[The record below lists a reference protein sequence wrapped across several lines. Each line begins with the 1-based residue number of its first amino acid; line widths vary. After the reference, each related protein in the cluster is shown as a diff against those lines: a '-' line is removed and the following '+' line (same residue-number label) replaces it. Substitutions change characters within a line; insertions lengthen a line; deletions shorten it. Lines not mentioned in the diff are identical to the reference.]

1 MNIGSHVYDIYI
13 YNIHIIY
20 VYYNYLHGMILK
32 NLICDFRG
40 VRCGMCC
47 CFPEQPGEENRSESH
62 EMQHQDPKKQK
73 EHVLILGTEPA
84 SELYSCTMIFQPFA
98 FFFIFYPLDVSAQRQ
113 GDYQLLGSSQQKVNP
128 DFCHL
133 PKSQKKP

>member
-1 MNIGSHVYDIYI
+1 MWNELELIKMNIGSHVYDI

-98 FFFIFYPLDVSAQRQ
+98 FF
-113 GDYQLLGSSQQKVNP
+113 
-128 DFCHL
+128 
-133 PKSQKKP
+133 